1 MEENL
6 KKHIIILLFCQTAM
20 MQKKRAIKY
29 FLTICLLFSCSVF
42 VGAQTSLLPDIN
54 YNLMYKMIDTAKKY
68 YPKSMAYNHRA
79 VIATENIKKAKL
91 SWLDLFS
98 FSYLYSP
105 NNSSTL
111 VNPSVLN
118 GYQFGIF
125 LNFSALFT
133 KPHNIKQAKE
143 ELAISKLEKEE
154 YMRTLETEVKSRYFK
169 YVQAQTILKI
179 RNQATLD
186 AENIMKQI
194 QHKFEK
200 SEDSYENYNKFS
212 VEYADRR
219 QASIEAETQLLIA
232 RSSLE
237 ELLCKKIEEI
247 N

>member
-1 MEENL
+1 MHKKTSL
-6 KKHIIILLFCQTAM
+6 KYCLVLCMALTCSGF
-20 MQKKRAIKY
+20 IK
-29 FLTICLLFSCSVF
+29 
-42 VGAQTSLLPDIN
+42 AQTSLLPDIN
-54 YNLMYKMIDTAKKY
+54 YELMYKMIDTAKKY
-68 YPKSMAYNHRA
+68 YPKVMAYNHRA
-79 VIATENIKKAKL
+79 VVATENIKKARL
-91 SWLDLFS
+91 TWLDLFS

-125 LNFSALFT
+125 LNISSLFT

-169 YVQAQTILKI
+169 YVQAQTVLKI
-179 RNQATLD
+179 RNQSTLD
-186 AENIMKQI
+186 AENILNQI
-194 QHKFEK
+194 RHKFEK

-232 RSSLE
+232 KSSLE